1 MHECPLIHYIPKKIN
16 IIKRY
21 QTSEDQQRD
30 NNNIDRKSIRFKAVK
45 NLFLIQNSALN
56 FVKTMKINEDSQT
69 IQDSDDNELSDNSQT
84 NSAMLDP
91 FNENKIVKRR
101 GSIDLSQNILSFSKN
116 SKENHSKQ
124 NSFDELNKIEE
135 ESKDYQSETSQE
147 NFKERLGKFTQLK
160 IDTRVIYINE
170 AINKIF

>member
-1 MHECPLIHYIPKKIN
+1 MQDCPLIHYIPKKIN

-21 QTSEDQQRD
+21 QTSEDQQRE
-30 NNNIDRKSIRFKAVK
+30 NNNRCRKSIRFKAVK

-56 FVKTMKINEDSQT
+56 FVKAMKLNEDSQT

-91 FNENKIVKRR
+91 FNENKIIKRR
-101 GSIDLSQNILSFSKN
+101 GSIDLNQNNFNFGKN
-116 SKENHSKQ
+116 SNENNSKQ

-135 ESKDYQSETSQE
+135 ESKDFQSESSQE
-147 NFKERLGKFTQLK
+147 NYKERLGKFTQLK
-160 IDTRVIYINE
+160 IDTKVKICIN
-170 AINKIF
+170 